1 VASRRS
7 GPRIAEIFVRRHT
20 ATGNLCPLA
29 TLRSDGYP
37 RISPIEPRTFEGE
50 LLIVGMPNTTKFR
63 DLSRDGRFSLHTGTS
78 IRT

>member
-1 VASRRS
+1 MGIPESA
-7 GPRIAEIFVRRHT
+7 
-20 ATGNLCPLA
+20 
-29 TLRSDGYP
+29 
-37 RISPIEPRTFEGE
+37 PIEPRTFEGE